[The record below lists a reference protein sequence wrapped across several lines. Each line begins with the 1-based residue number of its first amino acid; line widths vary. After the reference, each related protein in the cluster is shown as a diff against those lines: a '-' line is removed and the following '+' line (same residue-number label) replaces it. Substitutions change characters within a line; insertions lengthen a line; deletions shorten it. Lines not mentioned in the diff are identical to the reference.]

1 MKIQTLKVGYLQTNS
16 YIVTCDTQKEAAVID
31 PGGDYEKIRAYLE
44 RNGKTAEAVL

>member
-16 YIVTCDTQKEAAVID
+16 YIVTCDTQKEAVID

-44 RNGKTAEAVL
+44 RNGKQPRRCF